1 MKSFF
6 LNKLLFIL
14 GFKRHKKLSLS
25 NEVIADSLKLLNK
38 LSWDKS
44 FISPV
49 WEKVFSKFGET
60 DLNKSKNEI
69 DSTNLKEN
77 YENYFVNGISDGACV
92 GADLYRPRSAIKYA
106 LRGKARYKILKKH
119 YDFNDYEKL
128 NLDNLNLSSELSSGQ
143 PWLQKISDKW
153 INPEIIDHL
162 YFYETCKDLPISFDN
177 ILFIGEGSGILSN
190 IFLNKMHIK
199 SAAFI
204 DLPHFLIRQ
213 HITNYASKN
222 TTQLYITPDQLE
234 NLVVDNQRRVLVN
247 QDSFP
252 EIPEEYLNV
261 YFELINAG
269 YITDVLSYNKK
280 DFTEGH
286 SNFRKMLLKRDVDCK
301 LSFESVMRKDYF
313 IEWYS
318 KNN

>member
-1 MKSFF
+1 MKSLL
-6 LNKLLFIL
+6 LNKILYIL
-14 GFKRHKKLSLS
+14 GFKRQKKISLS
-25 NEVIADSLKLLNK
+25 KEIIADSLKLLNK
-38 LSWDKS
+38 LSWDTS

-60 DLNKSKNEI
+60 NLNKSKNEI
-69 DSTNLKEN
+69 DLIALKEN

-106 LRGKARYKILKKH
+106 LRGKDRYRILNKH
-119 YDFNDYEKL
+119 YEFKGDKRLD
-128 NLDNLNLSSELSSGQ
+128 LDNLNLSSELLSGQ
-143 PWLQKISDKW
+143 PWLQKMSNKW

-162 YFYETCKDLPISFDN
+162 YFFEICKDLPLPSDN

-190 IFLNKMHIK
+190 IFLNRTNIK
-199 SAAFI
+199 SAVFI

-222 TTQLYITPDQLE
+222 TVQSYITPDQLE
-234 NLVVDNQRRVLVN
+234 NLVVDDQRRVLVN

-252 EIPEEYLNV
+252 EIPEEYLNR
-261 YFELINAG
+261 YFDLIDTG

-286 SNFRKMLLKRDVDCK
+286 SNFREMLLKRNIKCK

-318 KNN
+318 INN